1 VIKNNTGY
9 DYGGAMYVGTN
20 GLKIIKGNK
29 IINNTGNMGGAIW
42 VWRGGLKVIIENNFI
57 SQNYALMGGGIY
69 STADASEQI
78 NQNMIVNNTAK
89 SHET

>member
-1 VIKNNTGY
+1 
-9 DYGGAMYVGTN
+9 
-20 GLKIIKGNK
+20 
-29 IINNTGNMGGAIW
+29 MGGVIW

-69 STADASEQI
+69 STADASAQI

>member
-1 VIKNNTGY
+1 
-9 DYGGAMYVGTN
+9 
-20 GLKIIKGNK
+20 
-29 IINNTGNMGGAIW
+29 MGGAIW

-69 STADASEQI
+69 DIADASAQI
-78 NQNMIVNNTAK
+78 NQNIIMNNTAK

>member
-1 VIKNNTGY
+1 MERRVE
-9 DYGGAMYVGTN
+9 
-20 GLKIIKGNK
+20 
-29 IINNTGNMGGAIW
+29 
-42 VWRGGLKVIIENNFI
+42 VIIENNFI

-69 STADASEQI
+69 STADASAQI

>member
-1 VIKNNTGY
+1 
-9 DYGGAMYVGTN
+9 
-20 GLKIIKGNK
+20 
-29 IINNTGNMGGAIW
+29 MGGAIW

-69 STADASEQI
+69 GIADASTQI
-78 NQNMIVNNTAK
+78 NQNIIVNNTAK